1 MTSERNLSFS
11 KLKSCIVT
19 IALLFTVTSTQAIDS
34 VTLYE
39 VPEILNCQERHKTIV
54 SYSRCLDSVV
64 KKYHR
69 ELKTWETNIELK
81 LKDVAKVNGRHD
93 SIMAFKGSVKEFES
107 FRKRNCNWQYLA
119 MLPDVPSAGI
129 ITKECDINMTIQ
141 RIGSLKEISAFD
153 FG

>member
-1 MTSERNLSFS
+1 MPFT
-11 KLKSCIVT
+11 KLKSFVISV
-19 IALLFTVTSTQAIDS
+19 ALLCATSTAQAIDS

-39 VPEILNCQERHKTIV
+39 VPEILNCQERHTTIV

-69 ELKTWETNIELK
+69 ELTTWETNIELK

-93 SIMAFKGSVKEFES
+93 AILAFKRSVKEFES

-129 ITKECDINMTIQ
+129 ITKECDVNMTIQ